1 MKSKAL
7 AHSNIALI
15 KYWGKKDSKLF
26 IPWNS
31 SISITL
37 DKLYTVTEVEFS
49 PDFKEDEIIVNGK
62 KLEGEKK
69 EKVVR
74 HLNLIRKMADTELKA
89 KVISEN
95 NFPSGAGLASSASAF
110 AALTIA
116 ATSALG
122 LELSKKE
129 LSIISRQGSGS
140 SCRSIYGGFVEWRT
154 GNTSEESYAEQIA
167 PKDHWDVRDVI
178 AIVQEE
184 EKKVSS
190 RAGMEQTVKT
200 CPFFMKRIEEV
211 EKYLPKLRKAIL
223 DKDFKILGEITEFD
237 CLSMHATMITTKP
250 MLLYW
255 SPETVRIIK
264 EVISWREE
272 GMEAYFTIDAGPN
285 VHVITLPEYAK
296 EVEKRLREIQGVKQI
311 ISCGVGDDAKVIG

>member
-15 KYWGKKDSKLF
+15 KYWGKKDPKLF
-26 IPWNS
+26 LPWNS
-31 SISITL
+31 SVSMTL
-37 DKLYTVTEVEFS
+37 DRLYTVTEVEFS
-49 PDFKEDEIIVNGK
+49 PEFKEDTIIVNGE

-74 HLNLIRKMADTELKA
+74 HLNLIRHIGKTDLKA
-89 KVISEN
+89 RVVSEN
-95 NFPSGAGLASSASAF
+95 NFPFGAGLASSASAF
-110 AALTIA
+110 AALTLA

-140 SCRSIYGGFVEWRT
+140 SCRSIYGGFVEWKA
-154 GNTSEESYAEQIA
+154 GNISEESYAEQIA
-167 PKDHWDVRDVI
+167 PKEHWDVRDVI
-178 AIVQEE
+178 AIVQKE

-190 RAGMEQTVKT
+190 RAGMAQTVET
-200 CPFFMKRIEEV
+200 CPFFMKRVEEV
-211 EKYLPKLRKAIL
+211 GKYLPKLIKAIL
-223 DKDFKILGEITEFD
+223 DKDFKTLGEITEFD
-237 CLSMHATMITTKP
+237 CLSMHATMLTTKP

-264 EVISWREE
+264 EVVSWREE
-272 GMEAYFTIDAGPN
+272 GIEAYFTVDAGPN
-285 VHVITLPEYAK
+285 VHVITLPEYVK
-296 EVEKRLREIQGVKQI
+296 EVEKRLSEIQGVKEV
-311 ISCGVGDDAKVIG
+311 ISCGIGDDTKVI